1 MEFLFDTNIIIAFLN
16 NDSKIVDLFAGSSI
30 INVSPI
36 TVGEMFYGAMNSQ
49 NSLKNLGIHKEFF
62 SYCNILSITDK
73 TALHYSEIKINLKRI
88 GKPIP
93 ENDLWIAANAIEN
106 SFTVVTRDKHLLAT
120 DFINTFEI

>member
-16 NDSKIVDLFAGSSI
+16 NDSKIVDLFSGSSV

-36 TVGEMFYGAMNSQ
+36 TVGEMFYGARNSQ
-49 NSLKNLGIHKEFF
+49 NSLKNLGIYKEFF

-106 SFTVVTRDKHLLAT
+106 SFTIVTRDKHLLAT